1 VMNRLGKIKTLA
13 TGALAAIALAAPIAI
28 AQTGTTSGQDGQ
40 QTPRAERRG
49 FGKRGG
55 DHRGGRGWGGR
66 GFGFRG
72 IELTEDQKTR
82 MKQLHESFG
91 ERTKSL
97 HEQLRA
103 KRAELR
109 QAEQGTSFNE
119 ALAAQKLTEAA
130 AIEAKLMGERF
141 RLRQETLSVLTAEQ
155 RTQLEQQRAQRE
167 QRREERKN
175 RRGERRGRGGQVEQM
190 Q

>member
-1 VMNRLGKIKTLA
+1 MNRFGKIKTLA
-13 TGALAAIALAAPIAI
+13 AGSLAALALAAPLAI
-28 AQTGTTSGQDGQ
+28 AQTGANGQDGQ

-55 DHRGGRGWGGR
+55 GDHRGGRG

-82 MKQLHESFG
+82 IGQLHQSFG
-91 ERTKSL
+91 ERTKGL

-141 RLRQETLSVLTAEQ
+141 RLRQESLSVLTAEQ
-155 RTQLEQQRAQRE
+155 RAQLEQQRAQQE
-167 QRREERKN
+167 QRRAERKN